1 LASPSRRDVGPSARD
16 VVLRGMFAERVARKD
31 GDDPVVP
38 GTMGMKQSD
47 VYAASRELVAAGML
61 RTEPGQRHG
70 KRGGAMWFA
79 A

>member
-1 LASPSRRDVGPSARD
+1 VSPSDQTAADRLLDLLLDGPLHVAS
-16 VVLRGMFAERVARKD
+16 LARKD